1 MSEARKTETIET
13 ELKNK
18 EIPTQE
24 QVTKEDTKEVQEVEI
39 ELRIK
44 KRDQLF
50 DEIKNALVTQD
61 RILKKF
67 FIYSDEHCEFD
78 FEEIGL
84 SFQEEEDHLRRT
96 NKLKDKILD
105 NVERLL
111 EIKLA
116 NRKIDTLHNMI
127 ICDSTFDEENFRI
140 IIEVYEDSFD
150 LEVV

>member
-50 DEIKNALVTQD
+50 DEIKNALITQD

-67 FIYSDEHCEFD
+67 FTYSDEHCEFD

-127 ICDSTFDEENFRI
+127 ICDSAFDEEKFRI
-140 IIEVYEDSFD
+140 VIEVYEDSFD